1 MLKTMYYHAHQDLRE
16 IHPEYSRI
24 LSAAVINQRF
34 RVKLLSDP
42 VKAIAS
48 GFNGESFDLSE
59 SECKELS
66 SLKGLSLSEFALQ
79 LSRI

>member
-1 MLKTMYYHAHQDLRE
+1 MLKTMHYHAHQDLRE

-34 RVKLLSDP
+34 REKLLNNP
-42 VKAIAS
+42 AKAIAS
-48 GFNGESFDLSE
+48 GFNGESFELTDDERKALSA
-59 SECKELS
+59 
-66 SLKGLSLSEFALQ
+66 LKGLSLSEFAMQ

>member
-24 LSAAVINQRF
+24 LSAAVINERF
-34 RVKLLSDP
+34 RDKLLNDP
-42 VKAIAS
+42 AKAIAT
-48 GFNGESFDLSE
+48 GFNGESFSLSE
-59 SECKELS
+59 DERNELS

-79 LSRI
+79 LSRS

>member
-1 MLKTMYYHAHQDLRE
+1 MLKTMHYHAHQDLRE

-34 RVKLLSDP
+34 RDKLLSDP
-42 VKAIAS
+42 AQAIAN
-48 GFNGESFDLSE
+48 GFNGETFNLSLE
-59 SECKELS
+59 EKKALS
-66 SLKGLSLSEFALQ
+66 SLKGLSLPEFAQQ